1 MGTELHTYWPAV
13 ASPMGT
19 AANPNTSS
27 DSKPGRE
34 SQTRSQSATPTE
46 SVEESLRL
54 LLRRKRV
61 GLQENYDYYYYYYD
75 DDYYFFFFYFYYYFF
90 FCYYYY
96 CYYYYYHYYSYYNH
110 YYYDYYDYYYYY

>member
-61 GLQENYDYYYYYYD
+61 GLQENYDYYYYDDDYDD

-96 CYYYYYHYYSYYNH
+96 CYYYYYYYHY
-110 YYYDYYDYYYYY
+110 